1 MRAVH
6 EILWPPL
13 GLGALA
19 LARFAPLDRLGY
31 HCPFHLITGLPCVGC
46 GGTRALVALTH
57 GELGAALALN
67 PLALLL
73 AGAFLAFVVY
83 AACALWL
90 GRRWR
95 PQPTRIQA
103 TLLRISAFGAVA
115 ANWIYL
121 LLTRAAG

>member
-1 MRAVH
+1 MRVVH
-6 EILWPPL
+6 ELLWPPL

-19 LARFAPLDRLGY
+19 LARFAPLEGLGY

-67 PLALLL
+67 PLAVLL
-73 AGAFLAFVVY
+73 AAVFLLFVAY
-83 AACALWL
+83 AIGALWL

-95 PQPTRIQA
+95 PQPTRAQA
-103 TLLRISAFGAVA
+103 GALRASAITAVA
-115 ANWIYL
+115 ANWLYL

>member
-1 MRAVH
+1 MRVVH
-6 EILWPPL
+6 ELLWPPL

-19 LARFAPLDRLGY
+19 LARFAPLDQLGY

-46 GGTRALVALTH
+46 GGTRALIALTH

-67 PLALLL
+67 PLAVLL
-73 AGAFLAFVVY
+73 AACFLLFVAY
-83 AACALWL
+83 AIGALWL

-95 PQPTRIQA
+95 PQPTRAQA
-103 TLLRISAFGAVA
+103 FALRASAIGAVA